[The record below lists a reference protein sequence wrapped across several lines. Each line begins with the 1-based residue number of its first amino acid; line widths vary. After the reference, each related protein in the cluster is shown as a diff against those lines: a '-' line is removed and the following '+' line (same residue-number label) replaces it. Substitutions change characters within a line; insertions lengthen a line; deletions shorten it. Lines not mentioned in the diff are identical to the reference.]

1 MSKYLPP
8 LTALLLMFIAAL
20 GPRVG
25 RAQVPFDPSNPNA
38 NNPAVP
44 RTVRP
49 DTARVRKPTAA
60 DKRKKAAD
68 DSVRR
73 TEKLFG
79 FRVTRPAK
87 AGYLALVPGLG
98 QVYNRRWWKLPIVYG
113 GVGTVVGILVFEQ
126 RGLNEY
132 SKASKVLLGDPDN
145 KVPPDPTAIGN
156 IGKLGPR
163 AGKERT
169 PDAIQ
174 NGIVFYRHYRDAFIL
189 YTGVAYGIQIL
200 DAIVDAHLHSFDVS
214 DDLTL
219 RWQPTLL
226 PVPGPAVGLHLSP
239 GVVVA
244 LHFK

>member
-113 GVGTVVGILVFEQ
+113 GVGTVIYILAFEQ
-126 RGLNEY
+126 RGFTEY
-132 SKASKVLLGDPDN
+132 TNAAYLLTSPAISIKPLPNPD
-145 KVPPDPTAIGN
+145 
-156 IGKLGPR
+156 LGPR
-163 AGKERT
+163 AGRERT

-226 PVPGPAVGLHLSP
+226 PVPGPAVGLLLSP